1 MQAPGREKKRL
12 DVIWLLVCAIA
23 SSVWCLTASTQL
35 GATFDEPLYLA
46 RGLDCWRTGSHHG
59 LIKLGTMPL
68 PIDVQTLPLFV
79 YERWTGTTLDPIA
92 DCDYL
97 LLYARAGTLAFW
109 WLLLLY
115 AMLTGRQLA
124 GPWGGRA
131 AVALLAFEPNLL
143 AHAALATTDI
153 AVSACLLALVYHF
166 RTSRERGWWRRVAVP
181 AVWLAA
187 AFLSKA
193 SGLVFGG
200 ICLLVV
206 EVERVLAEKWQ
217 RGQGWRQLWNA
228 LASFRRD
235 AVQIVALGV
244 VLTFVYC
251 GSDWQCEPSFVSWA
265 HQLSPG
271 AGRTTMTFVADHLRI
286 FSNAG
291 EGIVRQVRH
300 NVRGHGVFLLG
311 EVHPRALWY
320 YFPVAL
326 TIKLPVPLLLLPP
339 IILLTRPSA
348 LRNWA
353 CIAAAALVLFSVTCR
368 VQIGIRLVL
377 PLVVLG
383 GVGLAAAA
391 VNAWKRQTN
400 GPSGTIPLLS
410 PRLLVSRLPGFVVCA
425 GAIWMTVGTVL
436 VWPHGLCYVNE
447 CWGGREY
454 GYRLLSDSNYDWGQ
468 GLKELAAW
476 EKDRGLESLDVW
488 YFGSDPA
495 LHQLPMREL
504 PLHALAMTNAQE
516 AAAQLHGRRVA
527 VSTTLL
533 YGMPCPVPSE
543 PQQVASAYLRG
554 CRPVGRTTTYLIYDF
569 TEPENANTAPGDEP
583 GRRAVESGDRIAH
596 RSRAQQA
603 D

>member
-1 MQAPGREKKRL
+1 MLAPGRENIRFDAL
-12 DVIWLLVCAIA
+12 WLLVCALA
-23 SSVWCLTASTQL
+23 SSIWCLTASAQL
-35 GATFDEPLYLA
+35 GATFDEPVYLA
-46 RGLDCWRTGSHHG
+46 RGLDCWRTGSHRG
-59 LIKLGTMPL
+59 LVKLGTMPL
-68 PIDVQTLPLFV
+68 PIDVQTLPLYL
-79 YERWTGTTLDPIA
+79 YERFTGTTLDPIR
-92 DCDYL
+92 DCDHL
-97 LLYARAGTLAFW
+97 LLYARAGTLVFW
-109 WLLLLY
+109 WLLLFY
-115 AMLTGRQLA
+115 AMLAGRQLA

-153 AVSACLLALVYHF
+153 AISACLLALVYHF
-166 RTSRERGWWRRVAVP
+166 RTSRDRGWWRRVAVP

-187 AFLSKA
+187 AILSKA

-200 ICLLVV
+200 ICLFVV
-206 EVERVLAEKWQ
+206 EMERVLAEKWQ
-217 RGQGWRQLWNA
+217 RGEGWRPLWNA
-228 LASFRRD
+228 FVSFRRD
-235 AVQIVALGV
+235 AFQVVALGV
-244 VLTFVYC
+244 VLTFIFC
-251 GSDWQCEPSFVSWA
+251 GSDWQREPSFVSWA
-265 HQLSPG
+265 NQLAPG
-271 AGRTTMTFVADHLRI
+271 AGRTTMIFAADHLRI

-311 EVHPRALWY
+311 DVHPRALWY

-326 TIKLPVPLLLLPP
+326 TIKLPVPLLLLAPT
-339 IILLTRPSA
+339 ILLTRPSA

-353 CIAAAALVLFSVTCR
+353 CVAAAALVLFSVTCR

-377 PLVVLG
+377 PLVVLAG
-383 GVGLAAAA
+383 IGLSAAA
-391 VNAWKRQTN
+391 VNAWKRQTE
-400 GPSGTIPLLS
+400 GLS
-410 PRLLVSRLPGFVVCA
+410 PRLFVSRIPGFVVCA
-425 GAIWMTVGTVL
+425 GVLWMAVGTAL

-468 GLKELAAW
+468 GLKELAGW
-476 EKDRGLESLDVW
+476 EKERGLESIDVW

-495 LHQLPMREL
+495 LHQLPMHEL
-504 PLHALAMTNAQE
+504 PLHALPMTNADE
-516 AAAQLHGRRVA
+516 AAAQLRGRRVA

-533 YGMPCPVPSE
+533 YGMPCPLPSE

-569 TEPENANTAPGDEP
+569 TDPENANTAPGGVP
-583 GRRAVESGDRIAH
+583 GRRAGESGDRLAG
-596 RSRAQQA
+596 RSHAQGV